1 MSWKPEVEQIERRK
15 QFAYKMGGDDAV
27 AKQNAQGR
35 LSVRQRIDKLVDPG
49 SWRELGV
56 LAGKAEYDSASN
68 LLNVRPSNALIGT
81 ARLNGRKVSIG
92 ADDFTIRGGS
102 SDAAVSE
109 KWIFAENYALEYRI
123 PLIRLVESAGGS
135 VRLVE
140 QSGGTKI
147 PGYPTWLMATQL
159 SYVPVVAIA
168 LGPCV
173 GLGALK
179 AACAH
184 FSVMVKG
191 TSQVMAGGPPVVER
205 AGMGDKLDKND
216 LGGSHIH
223 TRSGVIDNEAQ
234 SEEHAFELIKQ
245 FLSYLPD
252 SVFQL
257 PVRVPPTDTPDR
269 REEGLLSII
278 PRQRRL
284 AYKSRK
290 ILDMVLDQG
299 SVFEIAPNSGRA
311 VVTCLARID
320 GYPVGVM
327 INDPYHNGGGLDRP
341 AAEKME
347 TFVDLCDT
355 FHLPMINFVDQ
366 PGTLVGLEAE
376 KMGNVR
382 GSVRVVSAIEQ
393 SVIPWCTIITRRL
406 YGLAGSAYGRLQGV
420 NLTYAWPSARW
431 GSIPMAGGIEA
442 AYKAEL
448 AALDDEERA
457 SRIAHLE
464 RKYDHLESPFLT
476 AEKFRVSDVIDPR
489 DTRNL
494 LCDWIEDAYRV
505 LPEQVGTRRR
515 GMRK

>member
-1 MSWKPEVEQIERRK
+1 MSWIKEVDNIARRK
-15 QFAYKMGGDDAV
+15 QFAEELGGPEAV
-27 AKQNAQGR
+27 ARQHQQGR
-35 LSVRQRIDKLVDPG
+35 LTARERIEKLVDSG
-49 SWRELGV
+49 SWHELGM
-56 LAGKAEYDSASN
+56 LAGKADYDADWN
-68 LLNVRPSNALIGT
+68 LVGVRPSNAIIGT
-81 ARLNGRKVSIG
+81 ARIDGRKVSIG

-102 SDAAVSE
+102 SDATVSD

-123 PLIRLVESAGGS
+123 PLVRLVESAGGS

-140 QSGGTKI
+140 QMGGTKI

-159 SYVPVVAIA
+159 GVIPVAAIA

-184 FSVMVKG
+184 FSVMVRG

-205 AGMGDKLDKND
+205 AGMGDKIDKNE

-223 TRSGVIDNEAQ
+223 TRSGVIDNEAE
-234 SEEHAFELIKQ
+234 SEEHAFELVKR
-245 FLSYLPD
+245 FLSYMPD
-252 SVFQL
+252 SVYQL
-257 PVRVPPTDTPDR
+257 PVRKAPADAPDR

-278 PRQRRL
+278 PRERRQ
-284 AYKSRK
+284 AYKARK
-290 ILDMVLDQG
+290 ILEMVLDKD
-299 SVFEIAPNSGRA
+299 SIFEIAPKAGRSMI
-311 VVTCLARID
+311 TCLARID

-327 INDPYHNGGGLDRP
+327 INDPYYNGGGLDRP

-347 TFVDLCDT
+347 TFIDLCDT
-355 FHLPMINFVDQ
+355 FHIPMINFVDQ
-366 PGTLVGLEAE
+366 PGTVVGVEAE

-393 SVIPWCTIITRRL
+393 SIIPWCTVVTRRL

-442 AYKAEL
+442 AYRAEL
-448 AALDDEERA
+448 DELSPEERA
-457 SRIAHLE
+457 HRLAQLE
-464 RKYDHLESPFLT
+464 KKYDHLESPFLT
-476 AEKFRVSDVIDPR
+476 AEKFRVPDIIDPR
-489 DTRNL
+489 DTRPL
-494 LCDWIEDAYRV
+494 LCEWIEDAYRI
-505 LPEQVGTRRR
+505 LPEQVGTRTRA
-515 GMRK
+515 MRK